1 MKTGKY
7 QIALSDNSPYFFIK
21 EFSSEELTKVLVNK
35 VRELRASKEKAEELN
50 TKLQDNMAR
59 LEETQDELS
68 SQRDKLQIKMLELEN
83 AKRELANQRDKL
95 QIEIMNKT
103 QELLKSERLSAIGNL
118 SARVAHDLRNPL
130 SVIQNTSQILR
141 MRLESNL
148 DDKAREQWTRLDRA
162 IYRMSHQ
169 LEDVMDYVRISP
181 LKKKDYSL
189 CVILQDVVERIVAPE
204 NIEIH
209 LPENDRGIFCDPE
222 KLEIVFVNL
231 IMNAIQA
238 SEGKKGIVSVG
249 IFDDPQ
255 DSNNVLVK
263 VSDTGC
269 GISDETLPKIF
280 EPLFTTK
287 QVGTGLGLSSCKNII
302 EQHGGTIT
310 ASSVVGKGTTF
321 TIKIPKKSEWE
332 SLSKHEEAI
341 QTEST

>member
-1 MKTGKY
+1 
-7 QIALSDNSPYFFIK
+7 LSDNSPYFFIK

-35 VRELRASKEKAEELN
+35 VRELRAAKEKSEELN
-50 TKLQDNMAR
+50 SKLQDNMAR
-59 LEETQDELS
+59 LEETQDELAG
-68 SQRDKLQIKMLELEN
+68 QRDELQMKMIELEN
-83 AKRELANQRDKL
+83 AKQELASQRDKL
-95 QIEIMNKT
+95 QIEIINKT

-130 SVIQNTSQILR
+130 SIIQNTSQILKIK
-141 MRLESNL
+141 L
-148 DDKAREQWTRLDRA
+148 DSSLDEKTREQWTRLDRA

-181 LKKKDYSL
+181 LKKRDYSL
-189 CVILQDVVERIVAPE
+189 CAILQDVIERIVTPE
-204 NIEIH
+204 NVAIH
-209 LPENDRGIFCDPE
+209 PPENDREIFCDPE

-238 SEGKKGIVSVG
+238 LDNKNGTVSIG

-263 VSDTGC
+263 VSDTGS
-269 GISDETLPKIF
+269 GIPNEILPKIF

-302 EQHGGTIT
+302 EQHSGALTV
-310 ASSVVGKGTTF
+310 SSTVGKGTTF
-321 TIKIPKKSEWE
+321 TIKIPKKSEWD
-332 SLSKHEEAI
+332 SLSKPDEITQA
-341 QTEST
+341 T

>member
-1 MKTGKY
+1 M
-7 QIALSDNSPYFFIK
+7 SDNSPYFFIK

-35 VRELRASKEKAEELN
+35 VKELRAAKEKSEELN
-50 TKLQDNMAR
+50 SKLQDNMAW
-59 LEETQDELS
+59 LEETQDELAG
-68 SQRDKLQIKMLELEN
+68 QRDKLQAKMIELEN
-83 AKRELANQRDKL
+83 AKQELASQRDKL

-130 SVIQNTSQILR
+130 SIIQSTSQILKIK
-141 MRLESNL
+141 L
-148 DDKAREQWTRLDRA
+148 DSSLDEKTREQWARLDRA

-181 LKKKDYSL
+181 LKKRDYSL
-189 CVILQDVVERIVAPE
+189 CVILQDVVERIVTPE
-204 NIEIH
+204 NVAIH
-209 LPENDRGIFCDPE
+209 LPENDKEIFCDPE

-238 SEGKKGIVSVG
+238 LDNKIGIVSIG

-255 DSNNVLVK
+255 DNNNVLVK
-263 VSDTGC
+263 VSDTGS
-269 GISDETLPKIF
+269 GIPDEILPKIF

-302 EQHGGTIT
+302 EQHGGALTV
-310 ASSVVGKGTTF
+310 SSVIGKGTTF
-321 TIKIPKKSEWE
+321 TIKIPKKSEWD
-332 SLSKHEEAI
+332 SLSKPDEITQA
-341 QTEST
+341 T

>member
-1 MKTGKY
+1 
-7 QIALSDNSPYFFIK
+7 LSDNSPYFFIK

-35 VRELRASKEKAEELN
+35 VKELRAAKEKSEELN
-50 TKLQDNMAR
+50 AKLQDNMAR
-59 LEETQDELS
+59 LEETQDELAG
-68 SQRDKLQIKMLELEN
+68 QRDKLQMKMIELEN
-83 AKRELANQRDKL
+83 AKQELASQRDKL

-130 SVIQNTSQILR
+130 SIIQSTSQILKIK
-141 MRLESNL
+141 L
-148 DDKAREQWTRLDRA
+148 DSSLDEKTREQWARLDRA

-181 LKKKDYSL
+181 LKKRDYSL
-189 CVILQDVVERIVAPE
+189 CVILQDVVERIVTPE
-204 NIEIH
+204 NVAIH
-209 LPENDRGIFCDPE
+209 LPENDKEIFCDPE

-238 SEGKKGIVSVG
+238 LDNKIGIVSIG

-255 DSNNVLVK
+255 DNNNVLVK
-263 VSDTGC
+263 VSDTGS
-269 GISDETLPKIF
+269 GIPDEILPKIF

-302 EQHGGTIT
+302 EQHGGALTVSSTI
-310 ASSVVGKGTTF
+310 GKGTTF
-321 TIKIPKKSEWE
+321 TIKIPKKSEWD
-332 SLSKHEEAI
+332 SLSKPDEITQA
-341 QTEST
+341 T